1 MSIEVTN
8 LSKIYGSQIAVN
20 SVTFQASEGQ
30 IIGFLGPNGAGKSST
45 IKMLVGLIK
54 PSQGEA
60 KVLGLHVANHTL
72 ELKSKIGY
80 LAENNPLYP
89 DMYVQEFLD
98 FIGKIHGFSARQ
110 RKTRIDEVIQLV
122 GLEKEKKKKIGE
134 LSKGY
139 QQRVGIAQAIF
150 HNPSVLILDEPTSGL
165 DPNQMAEIRSLI
177 QSLSSGKTILF
188 SSHLLT
194 EVESICDRILLIS
207 HGNLVADCSL
217 QEAQNYA
224 GGLAS
229 FFKDKTA

>member
-1 MSIEVTN
+1 MSIEVVK
-8 LSKIYGSQIAVN
+8 LSKNYGSQIAVN
-20 SVTFQASEGQ
+20 AISFQASEGQ

-45 IKMLVGLIK
+45 LKMLVGLSL

-60 KVLGLHVANHTL
+60 KVLGLDVTKHAL
-72 ELKSKIGY
+72 ELKKKIGY

-98 FIGKIHGFSARQ
+98 FIGKIHGFSSRQ
-110 RKTRIDEVIQLV
+110 RKIRMDEVIQLV
-122 GLEKEKKKKIGE
+122 GLEQEKKKKIGE

-150 HNPSVLILDEPTSGL
+150 HDPAVLILDEPTSGL

-177 QSLSSGKTILF
+177 QSLRQGKTILF
-188 SSHLLT
+188 SSHLLN

-207 HGNLVADCSL
+207 HGNLVANCSL
-217 QEAQNYA
+217 QEAQAYA
-224 GGLAS
+224 GGLPA